1 VKLRAFRNTVI
12 HGNIK
17 NDHKVYSLL
26 EDNMMFFYSPTTDYR
41 GKSAEENAKNQFP
54 VTMPQ
59 MTKTIVLSIKEI
71 VDEIVES
78 MVIAMDDK
86 TKIWVKGWMKEL
98 VIPPLQ

>member
-1 VKLRAFRNTVI
+1 MKLRAFRNTVI